1 MLVKDLSSSKD
12 IYFEKKIVANCLT
25 FQKPK
30 LKLELKWNFD
40 ILKLDSS
47 KWKKIPVTLDISK
60 NQYRSTGGQ
69 CPRTDLSK
77 RF

>member
-40 ILKLDSS
+40 ILKLNISE
-47 KWKKIPVTLDISK
+47 WKKIQVTLDISK
-60 NQYRSTGGQ
+60 IQCKSTGGMSASYYRAGQ
-69 CPRTDLSK
+69 V
-77 RF
+77 